1 MNQIEGVPNVDIKVH
16 GIHLKENK
24 HRKKSITK
32 LHYHDVFQILYVLEN
47 KGEITFNNQSHVFAE
62 DSLAFITPFTSH
74 SINSDEKMT
83 VLMLEFDMEKLDGS
97 LREILQQHAFQ
108 QTSLQT
114 LSVLEIGGVR
124 KLLRRMLYEQ
134 SLGEAINIV
143 AVKVYLAELL
153 LILLRH
159 EQKSN
164 ITDAN
169 ELRAERLRE
178 YIETHYFEI
187 TDSNDISQKLGISI
201 RHVNTIFKEQ
211 FNTTPMNYLNRVR
224 MEVAKK
230 LLLETDKDIVSICF
244 EIGFEAI
251 STFYRRFKD
260 YTNLSP
266 NQYRLQHYQNY

>member
-1 MNQIEGVPNVDIKVH
+1 
-16 GIHLKENK
+16 
-24 HRKKSITK
+24 
-32 LHYHDVFQILYVLEN
+32 
-47 KGEITFNNQSHVFAE
+47 
-62 DSLAFITPFTSH
+62 
-74 SINSDEKMT
+74 
-83 VLMLEFDMEKLDGS
+83 MLEFDLEKLDGS
-97 LREILQQHAFQ
+97 MREIIQQHSFQ
-108 QTSLQT
+108 RTSLMT
-114 LSVLEIGGVR
+114 LSMLEIGDVR

-134 SLGEAINIV
+134 SQGEAINIV

-169 ELRAERLRE
+169 GLRAERLRK
-178 YIETHYFEI
+178 YIDTHYFEI
-187 TDSNDISQKLGISI
+187 TDSNDISQKFGISI
-201 RHVNTIFKEQ
+201 RHVSAIFKVQ
-211 FNTTPMNYLNRVR
+211 FNTTPMKYLNEVR

-260 YTNLSP
+260 YTNFSP
-266 NQYRLQHYQNY
+266 NQYRLKYYHHD

>member
-1 MNQIEGVPNVDIKVH
+1 MDIKVH

-24 HRKKSITK
+24 HRKQNITK
-32 LHYHDVFQILYVLEN
+32 PHYHQVFQILYVLEN
-47 KGEITFNNQSHVFAE
+47 KGEITFNNQSHDFVQ
-62 DSLAFITPFTSH
+62 DSLAFITPFTPH
-74 SINSDEKMT
+74 SITSDEKMT
-83 VLMLEFDMEKLDGS
+83 VLMLEFDLEKLDGS
-97 LREILQQHAFQ
+97 MREIIQQHSFQ
-108 QTSLQT
+108 RTSLMT
-114 LSVLEIGGVR
+114 LSVLEIGDVR

-134 SLGEAINIV
+134 SLGKAINIV

-159 EQKSN
+159 EQQSN

-169 ELRAERLRE
+169 GLRAERLRK
-178 YIETHYFEI
+178 YIDTHYFEI
-187 TDSNDISQKLGISI
+187 TDSNDISQKFGISI

-211 FNTTPMNYLNRVR
+211 FNTTPMKYLNEVR

-260 YTNLSP
+260 YTNISP
-266 NQYRLQHYQNY
+266 NQYRLKHYQHY